1 MIKKGII
8 VGININNKN
17 NFDESMEELKNLC
30 LACKIETVGQIKQN
44 SKKVNSTFYM
54 GSGKIDEL
62 KNLVEENN
70 ADIVIFNNELSA
82 SQVKNIEEEINCNVI
97 DRTALI
103 LDIFANRA
111 KTRESKLQVEV
122 AKLQYELP
130 RLVGSNEDLGR
141 QSGGVGTKNRGAGE
155 TKLELDRR
163 RIEDKIANLNK
174 ELEVLKNQREVQK
187 SKRKKSNI
195 PNVALAGYTN
205 AGKSSVMNALV
216 EKFINDED
224 KKVFEK
230 NMLFATLETYVRNI
244 KLDNNKSFLLSDT
257 VGFVGDLPHSLVKA
271 FRSTLEEV
279 CDADLLLHVIDISNP
294 NYENHINVTNETLNQ
309 IGADNI
315 PVIYVYNKVD
325 LMELDTFNIEG
336 MLVSAKKYIGIE
348 ELLESIC
355 KNIFYI
361 YGFLLC
367 HSGDVIAE
375 VMDGFQR
382 RRRAEPCVEE
392 DVLRGDS
399 CRLDLLQQIEDDGWR
414 FHLRELALLSAVAS
428 CIDGCA
434 GLIEPVLFLRG

>member
-163 RIEDKIANLNK
+163 RIEDRIASLNK
-174 ELEVLKNQREVQK
+174 ELEILKYQRNTQK
-187 SKRKKSNI
+187 NKRKKSNI
-195 PNVALAGYTN
+195 PNVALVGYTN
-205 AGKSSVMNALV
+205 AGKSSVMNVLV
-216 EKFINDED
+216 ENFINKED

-244 KLDNNKSFLLSDT
+244 KLHNNKSFLLYDT
-257 VGFVGDLPHSLVKA
+257 VGFVGDLPHNLVKA

-279 CDADLLLHVIDISNP
+279 CDADLLVHIIDISNP
-294 NYENHINVTNETLNQ
+294 NYKNQIDVTNETLSQ

-315 PVIYVYNKVD
+315 PMIYVYNKID
-325 LMELDTFNIEG
+325 LIDLDKLDNNKI
-336 MLVSAKKYIGIE
+336 LISAKRDIGIDR
-348 ELLESIC
+348 LIESIC
-355 KNIFYI
+355 EKVFEDYIRFKLKIPYSEGKTISNIMENATI
-361 YGFLLC
+361 L
-367 HSGDVIAE
+367 
-375 VMDGFQR
+375 
-382 RRRAEPCVEE
+382 
-392 DVLRGDS
+392 DS
-399 CRLDLLQQIEDDGWR
+399 EYIEDGVI
-414 FHLRELALLSAVAS
+414 LN
-428 CIDGCA
+428 
-434 GLIEPVLFLRG
+434 IECSEKEYVQYKQYII

>member
-1 MIKKGII
+1 MKMIKKGII

-195 PNVALAGYTN
+195 PNVALVGYTN

-216 EKFINDED
+216 EKFI
-224 KKVFEK
+224 F
-230 NMLFATLETYVRNI
+230 I
-244 KLDNNKSFLLSDT
+244 
-257 VGFVGDLPHSLVKA
+257 
-271 FRSTLEEV
+271 
-279 CDADLLLHVIDISNP
+279 
-294 NYENHINVTNETLNQ
+294 TLNTLIFICFEFLFTTFLTNQ
-309 IGADNI
+309 LSL
-315 PVIYVYNKVD
+315 PVERK
-325 LMELDTFNIEG
+325 
-336 MLVSAKKYIGIE
+336 
-348 ELLESIC
+348 SI
-355 KNIFYI
+355 I
-361 YGFLLC
+361 
-367 HSGDVIAE
+367 
-375 VMDGFQR
+375 
-382 RRRAEPCVEE
+382 
-392 DVLRGDS
+392 
-399 CRLDLLQQIEDDGWR
+399 
-414 FHLRELALLSAVAS
+414 LSALTAAL
-428 CIDGCA
+428 IA
-434 GLIEPVLFLRG
+434 GLYSPPKNYILMDTSSFSNYLHYRKIHIW